1 METIKRLRGAFE
13 RLLEII
19 TVFQMLALAVVVV
32 VAVIYRWL
40 GSSLSW
46 YDEIAAIQLAWLTY
60 YGSAL
65 AAVKRSHIGVPAVVN
80 ALSPRI
86 RVPLFFL
93 SEFIV
98 IGFFVVLAWIGI
110 TVQEALE
117 GDNLVSLPNVPTTL
131 TQSVIPIGAV
141 LFIIAQLLSFPEEYE
156 NAKSEDGRLS
166 ATE

>member
-1 METIKRLRGAFE
+1 MIKRLRGAFE

-19 TVFQMLALAVVVV
+19 TVFQMAALAVVVV
-32 VAVIYRWL
+32 VAVIYRWS
-40 GSSLSW
+40 GDSLSW
-46 YDEIAAIQLAWLTY
+46 YDEVAAIQLAWLTY

-65 AAVKRSHIGVPAVVN
+65 AAVKRSHIGVTAVIN

-93 SEFIV
+93 SEAII
-98 IGFFVVLAWIGI
+98 IGFFMVLAWVGVA
-110 TVQEALE
+110 VQDALQ
-117 GDNLVSLPNVPTTL
+117 GDNLVSLPDVPTTF

-141 LFIIAQLLSFPEEYE
+141 LFIIAQLLSFPEEFE
-156 NAKSEDGRLS
+156 NAKSEDGHLS

>member
-1 METIKRLRGAFE
+1 MIKRLRGVFE

-19 TVFQMLALAVVVV
+19 TVFLMTALAVVVV
-32 VAVIYRWL
+32 VAVIYRWS
-40 GSSLSW
+40 GNSLSW

-60 YGSAL
+60 YGAAL
-65 AAVKRSHIGVPAVVN
+65 AAVKRSHIGVAAMVN

-86 RVPLFFL
+86 RVPLFLL
-93 SEFIV
+93 SEAII
-98 IGFFVVLAWIGI
+98 IGFFLVLAWIGVG
-110 TVQEALE
+110 VQGALQ
-117 GDNLVSLPNVPTTL
+117 GDNLVSLPSVSTTF

-156 NAKSEDGRLS
+156 NAKSEDGHLR